1 MKKILKILVIDD
13 DTRLRN
19 LLGKFLTENGFETAL
34 AKDTEEAKSFLNIQ
48 KFDLLIVDVMLPNQ
62 NGIEFTHN
70 FRLSLNT
77 TPIIILTAR
86 GEQDD
91 RIKGLEVGADDYMP
105 KPFEPK
111 ELLLRIN
118 NILKRTQNNI
128 FNNNFEQKNIVNESI
143 IFFGSFSFNPHQLRL
158 KKGEEFIHLTES
170 EAKILK
176 ILGENQGNAIARN
189 KLSEM
194 LGGVDERSIDV
205 SITRLRK
212 KIEVNPKQPHYL
224 QTIRNFGYILYD

>member
-1 MKKILKILVIDD
+1 
-13 DTRLRN
+13 
-19 LLGKFLTENGFETAL
+19 
-34 AKDTEEAKSFLNIQ
+34 
-48 KFDLLIVDVMLPNQ
+48 MLPNQ
-62 NGIEFTHN
+62 SGIEFTN
-70 FRLSLNT
+70 DLRLSLDN
-77 TPIIILTAR
+77 TPIIMLTAR

-91 RIKGLEVGADDYMP
+91 RIKGLEAGADDYMP

-128 FNNNFEQKNIVNESI
+128 FNKIEEKSYNENIIS
-143 IFFGSFSFNPHQLRL
+143 FGSFNFNTQQLRL
-158 KKGEEFIHLTES
+158 KKDEEFIHITEG

-176 ILGENQGNAIARN
+176 ILAENQGNAIARN

-212 KIEVNPKQPHYL
+212 KIENNPKQPHYL
-224 QTIRNFGYILYD
+224 QTIRNFGYILRK

>member
-1 MKKILKILVIDD
+1 MKKILRILVIDD

-19 LLGKFLTENGFETAL
+19 LLGKFLSENGFETSL
-34 AKDTEEAKSFLNIQ
+34 AKDTDEAKQIINNQ

-62 NGIEFTHN
+62 NGIEFTQN
-70 FRLSLNT
+70 LRLAFDY
-77 TPIIILTAR
+77 TPIIMLTAR
-86 GEQDD
+86 GDQDD

-128 FNNNFEQKNIVNESI
+128 FSNNSQQKNIINEST
-143 IFFGSFSFNPHQLRL
+143 IFFGNFSFNTQQLRL
-158 KKGEEFIHLTES
+158 KKCEEFIHLTES

-212 KIEVNPKQPHYL
+212 KIETNPKQPHYL
-224 QTIRNFGYILYD
+224 QTVRNLGYILYD